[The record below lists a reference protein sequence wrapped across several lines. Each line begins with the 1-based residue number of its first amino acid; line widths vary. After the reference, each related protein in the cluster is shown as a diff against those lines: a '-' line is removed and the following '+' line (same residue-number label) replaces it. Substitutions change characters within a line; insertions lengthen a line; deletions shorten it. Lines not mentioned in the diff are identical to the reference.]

1 MSAASVVPVAARRVS
16 SFGSVRVST
25 DVVGHFEG
33 ALESVRYRAFVLSGC
48 PRTESLKSE
57 VIMLTNIQ
65 TKIDGNKLT
74 LTVDLSK
81 DQGRSKS
88 GKTLIVATS
97 HGAEKING
105 VMVNLNVYKS

>member
-1 MSAASVVPVAARRVS
+1 
-16 SFGSVRVST
+16 
-25 DVVGHFEG
+25 
-33 ALESVRYRAFVLSGC
+33 
-48 PRTESLKSE
+48 
-57 VIMLTNIQ
+57 MLTNIQ
-65 TKIDGNKLT
+65 QKIDGNKLT
-74 LTVDLSK
+74 LTIDLSK